1 MKKLPTFIRTFA
13 NVMILYDD
21 TQPLTLSML
30 NGIVRETIESEM
42 PDSYWVQA
50 ELASVRENRG
60 HCYMELVEKAG
71 DGMIAAQ
78 ARACCWKNTWLNAGR
93 HFCEVTGSPL
103 SSGMKVLMRVHA
115 SFHEAFGFS
124 WIVDEIDPTFTLGDM
139 ARRRQEIIRI
149 LTEEGVIDLN
159 KQLPISPFCQRIA
172 VISSATAAGYGD
184 FCNQLADNPYGFQFQ
199 TQLFP
204 AIMQGEQV
212 ESSIIQALNK
222 IHSSAPKSDTS
233 APFDCVVIIRGGGS
247 TTDLS
252 GFDTLALAENVA
264 NFPLPII
271 TGIGHERDKSILD
284 IVACVSVKTPT
295 AVAEFLIANL
305 AQTAERIDTC
315 TKRMALAVQQRLET
329 EKLRLQQLEQSAK
342 NVFSLR
348 KISEENKLKNYFL
361 QLQNLSERQ
370 IIIERNKLELLEHRA
385 NLLDP
390 INILK
395 RGYSMTLRNGK
406 VVRDA
411 TSLNDGDDITVMFAD
426 GSVSATV
433 NGL

>member
-1 MKKLPTFIRTFA
+1 
-13 NVMILYDD
+13 MILFDD

-30 NGIVRETIESEM
+30 NGIVREAIEGAM

-60 HCYMELVEKAG
+60 HCYMELIEKVD
-71 DGMIAAQ
+71 DGAIVAQ
-78 ARACCWKNTWLNAGR
+78 ARACCWKNTWMVVGR
-93 HFCEVTGSPL
+93 NFSEVTGSPL

-159 KQLPISPFCQRIA
+159 KQLSISPFCQRIA

-212 ESSIIQALNK
+212 ESSIIQALDK
-222 IHSSAPKSDTS
+222 IHSSNLETDAS

-264 NFPLPII
+264 NFPLPVI

-305 AQTAERIDTC
+305 AQTAERIDIC
-315 TKRMALAVQQRLET
+315 TQRMTLAVQQRLET
-329 EKLRLQQLEQSAK
+329 EKLRLQQMEQSAK
-342 NVFSLR
+342 NVFSIR
-348 KISEENKLKNYFL
+348 KLTEENRLKDCFL
-361 QLQNLSERQ
+361 RLLNLSERQ
-370 IIIERNKLELLEHRA
+370 VIIERNKVELLEHRA
-385 NLLDP
+385 TLLDP

-395 RGYSMTLRNGK
+395 RGYSMTLHNGK
-406 VVRDA
+406 VVKDA
-411 TSLNDGDDITVMFAD
+411 ASLNSGDDITVVFEK

-433 NGL
+433 KP

>member
-1 MKKLPTFIRTFA
+1 
-13 NVMILYDD
+13 MILFDD
-21 TQPLTLSML
+21 TQPLTLSTL
-30 NGIVRETIESEM
+30 NGIVREAIEDAM

-60 HCYMELVEKAG
+60 HCYMELIEKVN
-71 DGMIAAQ
+71 DGAIVAQ
-78 ARACCWKNTWLNAGR
+78 ARACCWKNTWMTVGR
-93 HFCEVTGSPL
+93 NFCEVTGSPL

-159 KQLPISPFCQRIA
+159 KQLSISPFCQRIA

-184 FCNQLADNPYGFQFQ
+184 FCNQLADNPYGFQFH

-222 IHSSAPKSDTS
+222 IHSSTLESGTS

-264 NFPLPII
+264 NFPLPVI

-284 IVACVSVKTPT
+284 IVACVSVNTPT

-305 AQTAERIDTC
+305 AHTAELIDGC
-315 TKRMALAVQQRLET
+315 TQRMTIAVQQRLET
-329 EKLRLQQLEQSAK
+329 EKLRLQQMEQSAR
-342 NVFSLR
+342 NVFSIR
-348 KISEENKLKNYFL
+348 KLTEENRLKNYFL
-361 QLQNLSERQ
+361 KLSNLSERQ
-370 IIIERNKLELLEHRA
+370 VIIERNKIELLEHRTT
-385 NLLDP
+385 LLDP

-395 RGYSMTLRNGK
+395 RGYSMTLHNGK

-411 TSLNDGDDITVMFAD
+411 QCLNGGDDITVMFEK
-426 GSVSATV
+426 GSVNATV
-433 NGL
+433 KNP

>member
-1 MKKLPTFIRTFA
+1 MF
-13 NVMILYDD
+13 LYDD

-30 NGIVRETIESEM
+30 NGIVRETIESVM

-60 HCYMELVEKAG
+60 HCYMELIEKVG
-71 DGMIAAQ
+71 DGVIAAQ
-78 ARACCWKNTWLNAGR
+78 ARACCWKNTWLHTGR
-93 HFCEVTGSPL
+93 HFSEVTGSPL

-184 FCNQLADNPYGFQFQ
+184 FCNQLDDNPYGFRFH

-212 ESSIIQALNK
+212 ESSVIQALDK
-222 IHSSAPKSDTS
+222 IHSSCLAPDSEG
-233 APFDCVVIIRGGGS
+233 FDCVVIIRGGGS

-264 NFPLPII
+264 NFPLPVI
-271 TGIGHERDKSILD
+271 TGIGHERDQSILD

-305 AQTAERIDTC
+305 AQTSERIESC
-315 TKRMALAVQQRLET
+315 TQRIALAIQHRLET
-329 EKLRLQQLEQSAK
+329 EKLRLLQMEQSTK
-342 NVFSLR
+342 NVFSIR
-348 KISEENKLKNYFL
+348 KLSEENKLKNFFQ
-361 QLQNLSERQ
+361 QLYNLSERQ
-370 IIIERNKLELLEHRA
+370 VIIERNKLQLLERRA
-385 NLLDP
+385 HLLDP

-395 RGYSMTLRNGK
+395 RGYSMVLHNGK
-406 VVRDA
+406 AVNNA
-411 TSLNDGDDITVMFAD
+411 SSLSSGDNVTLTFAD
-426 GSVSATV
+426 GSVNAKV
-433 NGL
+433 N

>member
-1 MKKLPTFIRTFA
+1 
-13 NVMILYDD
+13 
-21 TQPLTLSML
+21 
-30 NGIVRETIESEM
+30 
-42 PDSYWVQA
+42 
-50 ELASVRENRG
+50 
-60 HCYMELVEKAG
+60 
-71 DGMIAAQ
+71 
-78 ARACCWKNTWLNAGR
+78 
-93 HFCEVTGSPL
+93 
-103 SSGMKVLMRVHA
+103 
-115 SFHEAFGFS
+115 
-124 WIVDEIDPTFTLGDM
+124 
-139 ARRRQEIIRI
+139 
-149 LTEEGVIDLN
+149 
-159 KQLPISPFCQRIA
+159 
-172 VISSATAAGYGD
+172 
-184 FCNQLADNPYGFQFQ
+184 
-199 TQLFP
+199 
-204 AIMQGEQV
+204 MQGEQV

-222 IHSSAPKSDTS
+222 IHSSAHESDTS

-370 IIIERNKLELLEHRA
+370 IIIERNRLKLLEHRA

-395 RGYSMTLRNGK
+395 RGYSMTLHNGK

>member
-1 MKKLPTFIRTFA
+1 
-13 NVMILYDD
+13 MILYDD

-60 HCYMELVEKAG
+60 HCYMELIEKAG

-159 KQLPISPFCQRIA
+159 KQLSISPFCQRIA

-222 IHSSAPKSDTS
+222 IHSSAPESDTS

-305 AQTAERIDTC
+305 AQTAERIDTF
-315 TKRMALAVQQRLET
+315 TQRMALAVQQRLET

-395 RGYSMTLRNGK
+395 RGYSMTLHNGK

>member
-1 MKKLPTFIRTFA
+1 
-13 NVMILYDD
+13 MILFDD
-21 TQPLTLSML
+21 TQPLTLSTL
-30 NGIVRETIESEM
+30 NGIVREAIEDAM

-60 HCYMELVEKAG
+60 HCYMELIEKVN
-71 DGMIAAQ
+71 DGAIVAQ
-78 ARACCWKNTWLNAGR
+78 ARACCWKNTWMTVGR
-93 HFCEVTGSPL
+93 NFCEVTGSPL

-159 KQLPISPFCQRIA
+159 KQLAISPFCQRIA

-184 FCNQLADNPYGFQFQ
+184 FCNQLADNPYGFQFR

-222 IHSSAPKSDTS
+222 IHSSTLESGTS

-264 NFPLPII
+264 NFPLPVI

-305 AQTAERIDTC
+305 AHTAELIDSC
-315 TKRMALAVQQRLET
+315 TQRMTIAVQQRLET
-329 EKLRLQQLEQSAK
+329 EKLRLQQMEQSAR
-342 NVFSLR
+342 NVFSIR
-348 KISEENKLKNYFL
+348 KLTEENRLKNYFL
-361 QLQNLSERQ
+361 KLQNLSERQ
-370 IIIERNKLELLEHRA
+370 VIIERNKIELLEHRTT
-385 NLLDP
+385 LLDP

-395 RGYSMTLRNGK
+395 RGYSMTLHNGK

-411 TSLNDGDDITVMFAD
+411 QSLNGGDDITVMFEK
-426 GSVSATV
+426 GSVNSTV
-433 NGL
+433 KNP

>member
-1 MKKLPTFIRTFA
+1 
-13 NVMILYDD
+13 MILYDD

-159 KQLPISPFCQRIA
+159 KQLSISPFCQRIA

-222 IHSSAPKSDTS
+222 IHSSAHESDTS
-233 APFDCVVIIRGGGS
+233 TPFDCVVIIRGGGS

-305 AQTAERIDTC
+305 AQTAEHIDTC
-315 TKRMALAVQQRLET
+315 TQRMALAVQQRLET

-395 RGYSMTLRNGK
+395 RGYSMTLHNGK

-411 TSLNDGDDITVMFAD
+411 TSLNNGDDITVMFAD

>member
-1 MKKLPTFIRTFA
+1 
-13 NVMILYDD
+13 MILYDD

-159 KQLPISPFCQRIA
+159 KQLAISPFCQRIA

-222 IHSSAPKSDTS
+222 IHSSAPESDTS
-233 APFDCVVIIRGGGS
+233 TPFDCVVIIRGGGS

-305 AQTAERIDTC
+305 AQTAEHIDTC
-315 TKRMALAVQQRLET
+315 TQRMALAVQQRLET

-395 RGYSMTLRNGK
+395 RGYSMTLHNGK

>member
-139 ARRRQEIIRI
+139 ARRRQEIIRQ
-149 LTEEGVIDLN
+149 LKEEGVFDL
-159 KQLPISPFCQRIA
+159 QRELELPLFCQHIA
-172 VISSATAAGYGD
+172 VISSESAAGYGD
-184 FCNQLADNPYGFQFQ
+184 FCHQLSDNPYGFQFQ
-199 TQLFP
+199 T
-204 AIMQGEQV
+204 
-212 ESSIIQALNK
+212 
-222 IHSSAPKSDTS
+222 
-233 APFDCVVIIRGGGS
+233 
-247 TTDLS
+247 
-252 GFDTLALAENVA
+252 
-264 NFPLPII
+264 
-271 TGIGHERDKSILD
+271 
-284 IVACVSVKTPT
+284 
-295 AVAEFLIANL
+295 
-305 AQTAERIDTC
+305 
-315 TKRMALAVQQRLET
+315 
-329 EKLRLQQLEQSAK
+329 
-342 NVFSLR
+342 
-348 KISEENKLKNYFL
+348 
-361 QLQNLSERQ
+361 
-370 IIIERNKLELLEHRA
+370 
-385 NLLDP
+385 
-390 INILK
+390 
-395 RGYSMTLRNGK
+395 
-406 VVRDA
+406 
-411 TSLNDGDDITVMFAD
+411 
-426 GSVSATV
+426 
-433 NGL
+433 

>member
-1 MKKLPTFIRTFA
+1 
-13 NVMILYDD
+13 MILYDD

-93 HFCEVTGSPL
+93 HFCEVTASPL

-159 KQLPISPFCQRIA
+159 KQLSISPFCQRIA

-212 ESSIIQALNK
+212 ESSVIQALNK
-222 IHSSAPKSDTS
+222 IHSSALESGTS
-233 APFDCVVIIRGGGS
+233 TPFDCVVIIRGGGS

-305 AQTAERIDTC
+305 TQTAERIDTC
-315 TKRMALAVQQRLET
+315 TQRMALAVQQRLET
-329 EKLRLQQLEQSAK
+329 EKLRLQQLEHSAK

-370 IIIERNKLELLEHRA
+370 IIIERNRLKLLEHRA

-395 RGYSMTLRNGK
+395 RGYSMTLHNGK

>member
-1 MKKLPTFIRTFA
+1 
-13 NVMILYDD
+13 MILYDD

-159 KQLPISPFCQRIA
+159 KQLSISPFCQRIA

-222 IHSSAPKSDTS
+222 IHSSALESDTS

-305 AQTAERIDTC
+305 AQTAEHIDTC
-315 TKRMALAVQQRLET
+315 TQRMALAVQQRLET

-348 KISEENKLKNYFL
+348 KISEENNLKNYFL

-395 RGYSMTLRNGK
+395 RGYSMTLHNGK

>member
-1 MKKLPTFIRTFA
+1 
-13 NVMILYDD
+13 MILYDD

-159 KQLPISPFCQRIA
+159 KQLAISPFCQRIA

-204 AIMQGEQV
+204 ATMQGEQV

-222 IHSSAPKSDTS
+222 IHSSAHESDTS
-233 APFDCVVIIRGGGS
+233 TPFDCVVIIRGGGS

-305 AQTAERIDTC
+305 AQTAEHIDTC
-315 TKRMALAVQQRLET
+315 TQRMALAVQQRLET

-395 RGYSMTLRNGK
+395 RGYSMTLHNGK

-411 TSLNDGDDITVMFAD
+411 TSLNNGDDITVMFAD

>member
-1 MKKLPTFIRTFA
+1 
-13 NVMILYDD
+13 MILYDD

-159 KQLPISPFCQRIA
+159 KQLSISPFCQRIA

-222 IHSSAPKSDTS
+222 IHSSAPESDTS

-305 AQTAERIDTC
+305 AQTAEHIDTC
-315 TKRMALAVQQRLET
+315 TQRMALAVQQRLET

-395 RGYSMTLRNGK
+395 RGYSMTLHNGK

>member
-222 IHSSAPKSDTS
+222 IHSSAPESDTS

-247 TTDLS
+247 ATDLS

-305 AQTAERIDTC
+305 AQTAEHIDTC
-315 TKRMALAVQQRLET
+315 TQRMALAVQQRLET

-361 QLQNLSERQ
+361 QLLNLSERQ

-395 RGYSMTLRNGK
+395 RGYSMTLHNGK

>member
-1 MKKLPTFIRTFA
+1 
-13 NVMILYDD
+13 MILFDD
-21 TQPLTLSML
+21 TQPLTLSTL
-30 NGIVRETIESEM
+30 NSIVREAIEDAM

-60 HCYMELVEKAG
+60 HCYMELIEKVN
-71 DGMIAAQ
+71 DGAIVAQ
-78 ARACCWKNTWLNAGR
+78 ARACCWKNTWMTVGR
-93 HFCEVTGSPL
+93 NFCEVTGSPL

-159 KQLPISPFCQRIA
+159 KQLSISPFCQRIA

-184 FCNQLADNPYGFQFQ
+184 FCNQLADNPYGFQFH

-222 IHSSAPKSDTS
+222 IHSSTLESGTS

-305 AQTAERIDTC
+305 AQTAEHIDTC
-315 TKRMALAVQQRLET
+315 TQRMALAVQQRLET

-395 RGYSMTLRNGK
+395 RGYSMTLHNGK

-433 NGL
+433 NRL

>member
-1 MKKLPTFIRTFA
+1 
-13 NVMILYDD
+13 MILYDD

-159 KQLPISPFCQRIA
+159 KQLSISPFCQRIA

-204 AIMQGEQV
+204 ATMQGEQV
-212 ESSIIQALNK
+212 EGSIIQALNK
-222 IHSSAPKSDTS
+222 IHSSAPESDTS

-305 AQTAERIDTC
+305 TQTAEHIDTC
-315 TKRMALAVQQRLET
+315 TQRMALAVQQRLET

-395 RGYSMTLRNGK
+395 RGYSMTLHNGK

>member
-1 MKKLPTFIRTFA
+1 
-13 NVMILYDD
+13 MILYDD

-159 KQLPISPFCQRIA
+159 KQLSISPFCQRIA

-222 IHSSAPKSDTS
+222 IHSSALESDTS

-264 NFPLPII
+264 NFPLPVI

-305 AQTAERIDTC
+305 AHTAELIDGC
-315 TKRMALAVQQRLET
+315 TQRMTIAVQQRLEA
-329 EKLRLQQLEQSAK
+329 EKLRLQQMEQSAR
-342 NVFSLR
+342 NVFSIR
-348 KISEENKLKNYFL
+348 KLTEENRLKNYFL
-361 QLQNLSERQ
+361 KLSNLSERQ
-370 IIIERNKLELLEHRA
+370 IIIERNKIELLEHRTT
-385 NLLDP
+385 LLDP

-395 RGYSMTLRNGK
+395 RGYSMTLHNGK

-411 TSLNDGDDITVMFAD
+411 QSLNGGDDITVMFEK
-426 GSVSATV
+426 GSVNATV
-433 NGL
+433 KNP

>member
-1 MKKLPTFIRTFA
+1 
-13 NVMILYDD
+13 MILFDD

-30 NGIVRETIESEM
+30 NGIVREAIEGAM

-60 HCYMELVEKAG
+60 HCYMELIEKVD
-71 DGMIAAQ
+71 DGAIVAQ
-78 ARACCWKNTWLNAGR
+78 ARACCWKNTWMVVGR
-93 HFCEVTGSPL
+93 NFSEVTGLPL

-159 KQLPISPFCQRIA
+159 KQLSISPFCQRIA

-184 FCNQLADNPYGFQFQ
+184 FCNQLTDNPYGFQFQ

-212 ESSIIQALNK
+212 ESSIIQALDK
-222 IHSSAPKSDTS
+222 IHSSNLESDAS

-264 NFPLPII
+264 NFPLPVI

-315 TKRMALAVQQRLET
+315 TQRMTLAVQQRLET
-329 EKLRLQQLEQSAK
+329 EKLRLQQMEQSAK
-342 NVFSLR
+342 NVFSIR
-348 KISEENKLKNYFL
+348 KLTEENRLKDCFL
-361 QLQNLSERQ
+361 RLLNLSERQ
-370 IIIERNKLELLEHRA
+370 VIIGRNKVELLEHRA
-385 NLLDP
+385 TLLDP

-395 RGYSMTLRNGK
+395 RGYSMTLHNGK
-406 VVRDA
+406 VVKDA
-411 TSLNDGDDITVMFAD
+411 ASLNSGDDITVMFEK

-433 NGL
+433 KP

>member
-1 MKKLPTFIRTFA
+1 
-13 NVMILYDD
+13 MILFDD

-30 NGIVRETIESEM
+30 NGIVREAIEGAM

-60 HCYMELVEKAG
+60 HCYMELIEKVD
-71 DGMIAAQ
+71 DGAIAAQ
-78 ARACCWKNTWLNAGR
+78 ARACCWKNTWMVVGR
-93 HFCEVTGSPL
+93 NFNEVTGSPL

-159 KQLPISPFCQRIA
+159 KQLSISPFCQRIA

-212 ESSIIQALNK
+212 ESSIIQALDK
-222 IHSSAPKSDTS
+222 IHSSNLETEAS

-264 NFPLPII
+264 NFPLPVI

-315 TKRMALAVQQRLET
+315 TQRMTLAVQQRLET
-329 EKLRLQQLEQSAK
+329 EKLRLQQMEQSAK
-342 NVFSLR
+342 NVFSIR
-348 KISEENKLKNYFL
+348 KLTEENRLKDCFL
-361 QLQNLSERQ
+361 RLLNLSERQ
-370 IIIERNKLELLEHRA
+370 VIIERNKVELLEHRA
-385 NLLDP
+385 TLLDP

-395 RGYSMTLRNGK
+395 RGYSMTLHNGK
-406 VVRDA
+406 VVKDA
-411 TSLNDGDDITVMFAD
+411 ASLNNGDDITVMFEK

-433 NGL
+433 KP

>member
-1 MKKLPTFIRTFA
+1 
-13 NVMILYDD
+13 MILFDD

-30 NGIVRETIESEM
+30 NGIVREAIEGAM

-60 HCYMELVEKAG
+60 HCYMELIEKVD
-71 DGMIAAQ
+71 DGAIVAQ
-78 ARACCWKNTWLNAGR
+78 ARACCWKNTWMVVGR
-93 HFCEVTGSPL
+93 NFSEVTGSPL

-159 KQLPISPFCQRIA
+159 KQLSISPFCQRIA

-212 ESSIIQALNK
+212 ESSIIQALDK
-222 IHSSAPKSDTS
+222 IHSSNLESDAS

-264 NFPLPII
+264 NFPLPVI

-305 AQTAERIDTC
+305 AQTAERIDIC
-315 TKRMALAVQQRLET
+315 TQRMTLAVQQRLET
-329 EKLRLQQLEQSAK
+329 EKLRLQQMEQSAK
-342 NVFSLR
+342 NVFSIR
-348 KISEENKLKNYFL
+348 KLTEENRLKDCFL
-361 QLQNLSERQ
+361 RLLNLSERQ
-370 IIIERNKLELLEHRA
+370 VIIECNKVELLEHRA
-385 NLLDP
+385 TLLDP

-395 RGYSMTLRNGK
+395 RGYSMTLHNGK
-406 VVRDA
+406 VVKDA
-411 TSLNDGDDITVMFAD
+411 ASLNNGDDITVMFEK

-433 NGL
+433 KP

>member
-1 MKKLPTFIRTFA
+1 
-13 NVMILYDD
+13 MILYDD

-149 LTEEGVIDLN
+149 LTEEGVIDIN
-159 KQLPISPFCQRIA
+159 KQLSISPFCQRIA

-222 IHSSAPKSDTS
+222 IHSSAPESDTS

-305 AQTAERIDTC
+305 AQTAEHIDTC
-315 TKRMALAVQQRLET
+315 TQRMALAVQQRLET
-329 EKLRLQQLEQSAK
+329 EKLRLQQLEKSAK

-395 RGYSMTLRNGK
+395 RGYSMTLHNGK

>member
-1 MKKLPTFIRTFA
+1 MNTREER
-13 NVMILYDD
+13 
-21 TQPLTLSML
+21 LTLYEL
-30 NGIVRETIESEM
+30 NRLVREVLECEM
-42 PDSYWVQA
+42 PHQYWVEA
-50 ELASVRENRG
+50 ELSECRESRG
-60 HCYMELVEKAG
+60 HCYMELIERNDKSATPV
-71 DGMIAAQ
+71 
-78 ARACCWKNTWLNAGR
+78 ARASAKCWASSWALIR
-93 HFCEVTGSPL
+93 PYFERITGQSL
-103 SSGMKVLMRVHA
+103 TAGMKVLLCV
-115 SFHEAFGFS
+115 SPQFHEAYGFT
-124 WIVDEIDPTFTLGDM
+124 WIVSDIDPTYTLGDQL
-139 ARRRQEIIRI
+139 RRRQEIIRI

-159 KQLPISPFCQRIA
+159 KQLSISPFCQRIA

-212 ESSIIQALNK
+212 ESSN
-222 IHSSAPKSDTS
+222 TS
-233 APFDCVVIIRGGGS
+233 APFDCVVTIRGGGS

-315 TKRMALAVQQRLET
+315 TQRMALAVQQRLET

-370 IIIERNKLELLEHRA
+370 IIIERNKLQLLEHRA

-395 RGYSMTLRNGK
+395 RGYSMTLHNGK